1 MREGYNFKIL
11 KENILTLS
19 EAKDWEVARKE
30 WCLIDIEESEDAK
43 SCLCGHFPIVEICT
57 IRNTVTNKIT
67 EVGNV
72 CVKRFLGIRSDLI
85 FSALKRIR
93 KDIEKSL
100 NPDALAF
107 FRERGVLSRKE
118 YEFLEDIRLKRDL
131 FARQISWRCSLNRKV
146 LAFVVKRGLS
156 DVKQGVENL

>member
-1 MREGYNFKIL
+1 MGEGYNFKVL
-11 KENILTLS
+11 KESILELS
-19 EAKDWEVARKE
+19 QARDWDVARKE

-43 SCLCGHFPIVEICT
+43 TCLCGHFPIVEICT
-57 IRNTVTNKIT
+57 ILNKVTNKT
-67 EVGNV
+67 AEVGNV

-100 NPDALAF
+100 NADALAF
-107 FRERGVLSRKE
+107 FRERDVLTRKE

-131 FARQISWRCSLNRKV
+131 SVRQISWRCDINRKV
-146 LAFVVKRGLS
+146 LAFVAKRGLS
-156 DVKQGVENL
+156 DVKVED